1 VWNLLVNGDFYRDP
15 GADYFSRH
23 VPAKTKARAIGHLE
37 SLGYRRIDSV
47 LTAAAVGGGPADGP
61 SAGTSGIR
69 RKAAVR
75 DLFDVPLGVTE
86 HVRGHLGLGADVESA
101 RNSERTAQRHRGL
114 VREQLGVVYD
124 QEAVRKLVRQV
135 IFDAAQSKDNPAD
148 LIGMS

>member
-1 VWNLLVNGDFYRDP
+1 M
-15 GADYFSRH
+15 
-23 VPAKTKARAIGHLE
+23 
-37 SLGYRRIDSV
+37 
-47 LTAAAVGGGPADGP
+47 
-61 SAGTSGIR
+61 SGIR

-75 DLFDVPLGVTE
+75 DLFDVPLGVIE

-101 RNSERTAQRHRGL
+101 YNSERTAQRHRGL

-148 LIGMS
+148 LINVALEELVRARLELPDLILEDRSPADDRLRLPCPAEAC